1 MSLVAL
7 VVNPTRANTPPR
19 RAASLR
25 QSGFC
30 VSMRHP
36 LVPSHELKPE
46 PVVVDTQVSVAA
58 ARDRFRHDFRNFL
71 RHHADIGGVVVPLVA
86 EAVDADAVVEP
97 SERDNVLLQADIGAT
112 AVPAGAVRGN
122 AGWPVRGPG
131 MSATAG
137 TISGHP
143 MRRRARAIG
152 AETSLIAWRP
162 RGGALVATADARRR
176 AMRRGRLRAGIAVVR
191 LPG

>member
-1 MSLVAL
+1 MTIRYVSAHAMLGARVAHKMMDRPTFDMRRNCTMSLVAL

-25 QSGFC
+25 QPGFC

-131 MSATAG
+131 M
-137 TISGHP
+137 
-143 MRRRARAIG
+143 
-152 AETSLIAWRP
+152 
-162 RGGALVATADARRR
+162 
-176 AMRRGRLRAGIAVVR
+176 
-191 LPG
+191 